1 MIQVEEWAEIRRLH
15 RAEGRSI
22 RAIARELGLARN
34 TVRAAVRSGAPPGYE
49 RVGRGSIVD
58 AVEDAIRRELQA
70 CPTMPTTVVA
80 ERIGWT
86 RGLTVL
92 RERVRELRP
101 VYQPPDPY
109 QRTEYRPGEIGQW
122 DVWFPPVPIPVEGGE
137 SQIFPVWVGV
147 LGYSRVSAAWM
158 IPSRETHD
166 VLEGHWRCLEQL
178 GGVPRLSVYD
188 GEGAIGQRRGPTVRL
203 TDAFQ
208 CFRGVLGMGVH
219 VLRPAHP
226 EGKGIVERMNGY
238 FETSFLPGRDFTGVD
253 NFNTQ
258 LLEWLETRAQ
268 RRFHRTIR
276 AQPCDRLAEDRAA
289 MLPLPPV
296 APDVRWRKRV
306 RLGRDHYVRV
316 DTCDYSVH
324 PRAIGARVDVERDL
338 EWVVVRHG
346 SEEVA
351 RHRRSLA
358 PHRTITDPE
367 HAKARREL
375 QRLDPP
381 VPPLRTEVE
390 LRDLAVYDQAL
401 GAL

>member
-1 MIQVEEWAEIRRLH
+1 
-15 RAEGRSI
+15 
-22 RAIARELGLARN
+22 
-34 TVRAAVRSGAPPGYE
+34 
-49 RVGRGSIVD
+49 
-58 AVEDAIRRELQA
+58 
-70 CPTMPTTVVA
+70 
-80 ERIGWT
+80 
-86 RGLTVL
+86 
-92 RERVRELRP
+92 
-101 VYQPPDPY
+101 
-109 QRTEYRPGEIGQW
+109 
-122 DVWFPPVPIPVEGGE
+122 
-137 SQIFPVWVGV
+137 
-147 LGYSRVSAAWM
+147 
-158 IPSRETHD
+158 
-166 VLEGHWRCLEQL
+166 
-178 GGVPRLSVYD
+178 
-188 GEGAIGQRRGPTVRL
+188 
-203 TDAFQ
+203 
-208 CFRGVLGMGVH
+208 MGVH

-226 EGKGIVERMNGY
+226 EGTGIVERMNGY

-253 NFNTQ
+253 DFNTQ

-390 LRDLAVYDQAL
+390 LRDLAVYVQAL